1 MDQLS
6 TNSSLIICYGLNLIV
21 WLGFRSM
28 AGAVGT
34 SMLGSFLVFTVILS
48 LQEIYRGKLASSE
61 LFTILGG
68 FTSSL
73 LFLFSLTVSSSIFYF
88 ILNVRDLLFSCRI
101 PLHLLLKVWIDAVS
115 FTCSSLAIFRNLLAS
130 RVVGVQVC
138 PYFFVKSYLFIRSKP
153 LCVYS
158 TPLHKFEGLRVEIF
172 NL

>member
-1 MDQLS
+1 
-6 TNSSLIICYGLNLIV
+6 
-21 WLGFRSM
+21 M

-73 LFLFSLTVSSSIFYF
+73 LFLFSLTVSKLLNFFF

-153 LCVYS
+153 FCVYS
-158 TPLHKFEGLRVEIF
+158 TPLHKFEGLRVEIL